1 MASAASVI
9 PRSIMRAAQRPS
21 SVSAARQYLLY
32 RPLSSTSVRRAG
44 IFPGNLPPMEPHK
57 QRGSQTEEDAQVGE
71 LEGTDFR
78 IEPIKRVHEDD
89 STMRARL
96 VYQSRKRGIL
106 ETDLLLS
113 TFADAH
119 LPTMTREQMVQYD
132 LFLDE
137 NDWDIYYWATQEPPS
152 NAISYDTD
160 TTDTSTSAQPIP
172 SIATEDT
179 SSADYAGGVE
189 AAISEATPLDT
200 SPSSQETSIPTRS
213 TSTPSTP
220 SQSQTTTQHHLT
232 EPLSTGGT
240 PTTGDAGE
248 GKEAAA
254 AASAASEEPY
264 KQQGES
270 GEWAQTVGAFK
281 PAYRPV
287 PARWRDSEVLR
298 LVREHVK
305 TRARERGGM
314 AFMPPLRHE

>member
-1 MASAASVI
+1 MASAASTI
-9 PRSIMRAAQRPS
+9 PRSILRVAQRPS
-21 SVSAARQYLLY
+21 SVSAARRFLLY
-32 RPLSSTSVRRAG
+32 RPLSSTSAHRAG
-44 IFPGNLPPMEPHK
+44 IFPGNLPPMEPQK
-57 QRGSQTEEDAQVGE
+57 QRGVQTEGDAQVGE

-78 IEPIKRVHEDD
+78 IEPIKRVSEDD

-119 LPTMTREQMVQYD
+119 LPTMTREQMTQYD

-152 NAISYDTD
+152 NTVSYDAPSP
-160 TTDTSTSAQPIP
+160 TSTSTSVPTP
-172 SIATEDT
+172 SIETQDT

-213 TSTPSTP
+213 TSTVSTP
-220 SQSQTTTQHHLT
+220 SSSPHHLSET
-232 EPLSTGGT
+232 LSTGGT
-240 PTTGDAGE
+240 PATGDAGE

-264 KQQGES
+264 KQQGET
-270 GEWAQTVGAFK
+270 GEWAQTVGTFK

-287 PARWRDSEVLR
+287 PERWRGSEVLR

-305 TRARERGGM
+305 ARAKERGGM
-314 AFMPPLRHE
+314 AFMPPLRHP